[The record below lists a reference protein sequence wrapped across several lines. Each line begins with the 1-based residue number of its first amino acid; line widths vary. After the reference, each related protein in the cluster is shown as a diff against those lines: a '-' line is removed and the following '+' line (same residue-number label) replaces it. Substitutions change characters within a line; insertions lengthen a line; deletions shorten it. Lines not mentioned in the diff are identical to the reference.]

1 MRAAAPQAV
10 ASIPFEPVDPRK
22 METMDDGKDQR
33 LPRGDL
39 VEADGQQRPPS
50 RLLLVD
56 RGSDNGRDIAT
67 GEEIIIWKIAV
78 EEEAGAG
85 RSIEQEFHTQVDRGS
100 DNGRDTAA
108 GEEIIIWKIAV
119 EEEAGAGRSIEQ
131 EFQTQVTPR
140 TSASEKMR
148 GRSAR
153 EGSGGRRA
161 GGRGRGLCA
170 CGMQKPPVAPTV
182 DIPVMCYQILGV
194 TGKTNKEDVVK
205 LVIELKK
212 MEMED
217 GYME

>member
-1 MRAAAPQAV
+1 MRASAPLAV
-10 ASIPFEPVDPRK
+10 AGIPFEPVDLRK
-22 METMDDGKDQR
+22 METMDDGKEQR
-33 LPRGDL
+33 LARGDL

-56 RGSDNGRDIAT
+56 R
-67 GEEIIIWKIAV
+67 E
-78 EEEAGAG
+78 
-85 RSIEQEFHTQVDRGS
+85 S

-119 EEEAGAGRSIEQ
+119 EEEDGAGRSIEQ

-161 GGRGRGLCA
+161 GGRGRGLWA

-194 TGKTNKEDVVK
+194 TGKANKEDVVK

-212 MEMED
+212 TEMED